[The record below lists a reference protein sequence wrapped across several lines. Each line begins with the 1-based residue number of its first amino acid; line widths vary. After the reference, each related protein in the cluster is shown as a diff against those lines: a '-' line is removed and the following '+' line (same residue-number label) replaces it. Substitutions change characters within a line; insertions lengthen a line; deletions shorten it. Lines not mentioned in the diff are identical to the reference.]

1 MKSLKFQRGDFLIE
15 AMVGALIVALVSLG
29 TLAISTRVMLTQEE
43 MVRQETIVTTLRE
56 KLHNND
62 KSSAANNPCAA
73 NPADRTFNL
82 PNRGQV
88 SYTVHNCAARQVS
101 YIVGGKTYVL
111 TLPLA
116 DMSVNVPVNATDTAE
131 YSLGEG

>member
-1 MKSLKFQRGDFLIE
+1 MNNPSYQRGDFLIE

-56 KLHNND
+56 RLHNND
-62 KSSAANNPCAA
+62 PSTAASNQCAV
-73 NPADRTFNL
+73 PAAARTFRL
-82 PNRGQV
+82 PNRGTV
-88 SYTVHNCAARQVS
+88 TYTVNCPVRQVN
-101 YIVGGKTYVL
+101 YVVGGKVYVL

-116 DMSVNVPVNATDTAE
+116 DMSVDVPVNATDTAV
-131 YSLGEG
+131 YSLGAG